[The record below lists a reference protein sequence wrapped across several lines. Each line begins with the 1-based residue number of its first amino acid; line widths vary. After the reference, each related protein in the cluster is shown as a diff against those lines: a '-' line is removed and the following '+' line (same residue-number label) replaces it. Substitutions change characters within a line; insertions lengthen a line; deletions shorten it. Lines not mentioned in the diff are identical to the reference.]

1 MILNFDSSRM
11 SPSQDFV
18 PLLCPSK
25 PECPHLLQNS
35 SSHSPLSSSKPAGPA
50 WASLSFPWIHSHG
63 SARQPLSSKAC
74 LGFTSTEKPFQKFL
88 PDSTTVTLT
97 SSPERLPIHLTPG
110 WVGLFHCVFMSEYH
124 MPHHGVSPPHTHT
137 PLRALYCVLNFL
149 SLQHWALRGYKPTVL
164 AGLSGAKWV
173 YQGHPETS

>member
-1 MILNFDSSRM
+1 MSR
-11 SPSQDFV
+11 PQDFV

-35 SSHSPLSSSKPAGPA
+35 SSHSPLSYSKPVGPA
-50 WASLSFPWIHSHG
+50 WASLFFPWTHSYG

-74 LGFTSTEKPFQKFL
+74 LGFTSAEKPFQKFR

-124 MPHHGVSPPHTHT
+124 VPHHGVSPHT
-137 PLRALYCVLNFL
+137 P
-149 SLQHWALRGYKPTVL
+149 HWGPFTVL
-164 AGLSGAKWV
+164 W
-173 YQGHPETS
+173 TSSASSTEHCEAYSTGRSVWG